1 MKNLVEY
8 LNESLNK
15 NVQEVIKHAVKY
27 GYIEQ
32 TEGNKTVK
40 YGISRQNL
48 LDLVDYDDKMS
59 KEEVEKYI
67 ADLEKSGIKFKF
79 ETNDEWK
86 KAGYKDPDED

>member
-1 MKNLVEY
+1 MKNLNEY

-15 NVQEVIKHAVKY
+15 NVQAAIEWAVKH

-32 TEGNKTVK
+32 KEGNKRVR

-48 LDLVDYDDKMS
+48 LDIVDYDDGTN

-67 ADLEKSGIKFKF
+67 ADLEKSGIKFRF

-86 KAGYKDPDED
+86 KAGYKDPNED

>member
-1 MKNLVEY
+1 MKTLVEY
-8 LNESLNK
+8 LNESLDK
-15 NVQEVIKHAVKY
+15 NVQQAIEYAVKY

-32 TEGNKTVK
+32 KEGNKTVK
-40 YGISRQNL
+40 YGISRENL
-48 LDLVDYDDKMS
+48 FNICDYDDRMS

-67 ADLEKSGIKFKF
+67 ADLEKKGIKFKF

>member
-1 MKNLVEY
+1 MKTLVEY
-8 LNESLNK
+8 LNESLDK
-15 NVQEVIKHAVKY
+15 NVQQAIEYAVKY

-32 TEGNKTVK
+32 KEGNKTVK
-40 YGISRQNL
+40 YGISRENL
-48 LDLVDYDDKMS
+48 LNICDYDDRMS

-67 ADLEKSGIKFKF
+67 ADLEKKGIKFKF

>member
-8 LNESLNK
+8 LNESLDK
-15 NVQEVIKHAVKY
+15 NVQQAIEYAMKY

-32 TEGNKTVK
+32 QEGNKTVK

-48 LDLVDYDDKMS
+48 LDLVDYDDRMS

-67 ADLEKSGIKFKF
+67 ADLEKKGIKFKF

-86 KAGYKDPDED
+86 KAGFKDPDED